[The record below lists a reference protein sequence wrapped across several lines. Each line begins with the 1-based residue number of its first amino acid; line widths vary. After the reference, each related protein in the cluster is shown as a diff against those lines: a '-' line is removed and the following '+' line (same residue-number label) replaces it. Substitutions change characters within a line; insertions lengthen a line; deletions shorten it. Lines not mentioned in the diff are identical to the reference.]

1 MPTAADR
8 KQPTATELFTVDENQ
23 KHEQQSASHIEDSD
37 TEVTLRLPNHSSE
50 QPSTHNQPTATPI
63 NQSGMESG
71 GSIANHAHTRAII
84 SAVGNTRPQHDKVNL
99 EGNDLDSSEDI
110 ECIISR
116 LVSFASLLKR
126 RFHICTVVISSFMH
140 RSRTRNINITS
151 YNSRVDAA
159 NQLLKS
165 YVPKGDSGWMA
176 SRPKRKRTANK
187 RSDPPATATQPS
199 ASASSEDMTTLL
211 QQCMSKIMPTIE
223 DTFKTCITDYFSN
236 TNPTATPQP
245 QPLEHTAAIQPPT
258 LLHEITGGSL
268 VSSSATVILFKHP
281 NRNGHQ
287 TKKEKEEIY
296 ITMEKIEKIMKC
308 GEELVNKGFQ
318 LQGCMSNMNLSG
330 QNRANCD
337 YLWKTLTEIRNLGS
351 EIARVGNEL
360 KPAMKSAI
368 ENEERLKRMRLDL
381 SKVKKEKI
389 DLEKRIK
396 ELEAET
402 SLYSFDEESLLGS
415 QQEATSPVQDEEE
428 PTQPTSEEQKNQ
440 PGTSSPPQEP
450 PTKKEK
456 RTEIMLP

>member
-1 MPTAADR
+1 
-8 KQPTATELFTVDENQ
+8 
-23 KHEQQSASHIEDSD
+23 
-37 TEVTLRLPNHSSE
+37 
-50 QPSTHNQPTATPI
+50 
-63 NQSGMESG
+63 
-71 GSIANHAHTRAII
+71 
-84 SAVGNTRPQHDKVNL
+84 
-99 EGNDLDSSEDI
+99 
-110 ECIISR
+110 
-116 LVSFASLLKR
+116 
-126 RFHICTVVISSFMH
+126 
-140 RSRTRNINITS
+140 
-151 YNSRVDAA
+151 
-159 NQLLKS
+159 
-165 YVPKGDSGWMA
+165 
-176 SRPKRKRTANK
+176 
-187 RSDPPATATQPS
+187 
-199 ASASSEDMTTLL
+199 
-211 QQCMSKIMPTIE
+211 
-223 DTFKTCITDYFSN
+223 
-236 TNPTATPQP
+236 
-245 QPLEHTAAIQPPT
+245 
-258 LLHEITGGSL
+258 
-268 VSSSATVILFKHP
+268 
-281 NRNGHQ
+281 
-287 TKKEKEEIY
+287 
-296 ITMEKIEKIMKC
+296 MEKIEKITKC

-337 YLWKTLTEIRNLGS
+337 YLWKPLTEIRNLGS

-360 KPAMKSAI
+360 KPAMKSEI

>member
-1 MPTAADR
+1 
-8 KQPTATELFTVDENQ
+8 
-23 KHEQQSASHIEDSD
+23 
-37 TEVTLRLPNHSSE
+37 
-50 QPSTHNQPTATPI
+50 
-63 NQSGMESG
+63 
-71 GSIANHAHTRAII
+71 
-84 SAVGNTRPQHDKVNL
+84 
-99 EGNDLDSSEDI
+99 
-110 ECIISR
+110 
-116 LVSFASLLKR
+116 
-126 RFHICTVVISSFMH
+126 
-140 RSRTRNINITS
+140 
-151 YNSRVDAA
+151 
-159 NQLLKS
+159 
-165 YVPKGDSGWMA
+165 
-176 SRPKRKRTANK
+176 
-187 RSDPPATATQPS
+187 
-199 ASASSEDMTTLL
+199 
-211 QQCMSKIMPTIE
+211 
-223 DTFKTCITDYFSN
+223 
-236 TNPTATPQP
+236 
-245 QPLEHTAAIQPPT
+245 
-258 LLHEITGGSL
+258 
-268 VSSSATVILFKHP
+268 
-281 NRNGHQ
+281 
-287 TKKEKEEIY
+287 
-296 ITMEKIEKIMKC
+296 MEKIEKITKC